1 MRLHTRREFL
11 AASRNLGLAVAATSL
26 LPRALFGEAMGLPP
40 GIQLYTVR
48 EDLPKDTPGTLKQLH
63 EIGFSEVE
71 TAGFGKY
78 STKEFRQMLDDAG
91 LKVPSAHLNLNA
103 ADLGP
108 VFEDA
113 HTLGAHFA
121 TSSSLATG
129 NLPRRPAG
137 TPGPRPA
144 MSPLGLD
151 GFKKLAEQ
159 MNGIGTKA
167 KAAGLQYAYHNHNY
181 EFEKMPDG
189 SFGYDVLVNNTDHG
203 LVAFEIDCG
212 WMSVGGADPISY
224 FKKYPGRFK
233 MIHVKEFQPVTGP
246 VTSLSGPARPKGTN
260 LGEGFIDYK
269 PIFAAGKKAGVQHAF
284 SEQEDPFP
292 VSQMASAKAAYT
304 FLNASS

>member
-1 MRLHTRREFL
+1 MQVHTRREFL
-11 AASRNLGLAVAATSL
+11 VASRNIGLAAAATAV
-26 LPRALFGEAMGLPP
+26 LPRIAWGEAMGLPP

-63 EIGFSEVE
+63 DIGFREVE

-78 STKEFRQMLDDAG
+78 SVKEFRALIDDAG

-103 ADLGP
+103 PDLGP
-108 VFEDA
+108 VFDDA

-129 NLPRRPAG
+129 NMPRRPAG

-144 MSPLGLD
+144 MAPLGLE
-151 GFKKLAEQ
+151 GFTKLAAQ
-159 MNGIGTKA
+159 MNDIGAKA

-189 SFGYDVLVNNTDHG
+189 SFGYDVLVKNTDKE
-203 LVAFEIDCG
+203 LVKFEIDCG
-212 WMSVGGADPISY
+212 WMCAGGADPIQY
-224 FKKYPGRFK
+224 FQKYPGRFK
-233 MIHVKEFQPVTGP
+233 MIHVKEFQPLAHP
-246 VTSLSGPARPKGTN
+246 VTSLGGPERPKGTD
-260 LGEGFIDYK
+260 LGGGFIDYK
-269 PIFAAGKKAGVQHAF
+269 PIFAAGKKAGIEHAF

-292 VSQMASAKAAYT
+292 VSQMASAKVAYA
-304 FLNASS
+304 FLKASS